1 MLCTYQ
7 YFQPEADKDG
17 RTVLFDWE
25 LDEAEELQERRFVP
39 VFRGTVSLYEQDGKT
54 AAAPTDKDFRNMAE
68 LMFMLHNA
76 DDRPRG
82 QEIRSMSVGDII
94 LFTGNGVQ
102 EALQVDGCGFRD
114 VEVVE
119 IDHAVHIIR

>member
-39 VFRGTVSLYEQDGKT
+39 VFRGTVSKDGLQEV
-54 AAAPTDKDFRNMAE
+54 E
-68 LMFMLHNA
+68 L
-76 DDRPRG
+76 
-82 QEIRSMSVGDII
+82 
-94 LFTGNGVQ
+94 
-102 EALQVDGCGFRD
+102 
-114 VEVVE
+114 
-119 IDHAVHIIR
+119 IDLNPNKPPEGTTKNSL